1 MDRTSGE
8 RRIGTRRQI
17 RSVPMAWC
25 RDPARPSAFD
35 AEVRPDGNV
44 VELSVSGAGIVAVT
58 HPYLDVGRTV
68 LIACMGVTG
77 AIVVRRIE
85 AEIYPGE
92 SYYGVEF
99 AEPNGRLGSALHE
112 TFLVKALDAPTQ
124 YLPQG

>member
-1 MDRTSGE
+1 ME

-35 AEVRPDGNV
+35 AETRPDGNV
-44 VELSVSGAGIVAVT
+44 VELSVSGAGIIAVT
-58 HPYLDVGRTV
+58 HPYLGVGQTV

-77 AIVVRRIE
+77 AIIVRRIDLE
-85 AEIYPGE
+85 VYPGE

-99 AEPNGRLGSALHE
+99 AEPSSRLGEILREA
-112 TFLVKALDAPTQ
+112 FLVKAMQSPNV
-124 YLPQG
+124 YLPRG